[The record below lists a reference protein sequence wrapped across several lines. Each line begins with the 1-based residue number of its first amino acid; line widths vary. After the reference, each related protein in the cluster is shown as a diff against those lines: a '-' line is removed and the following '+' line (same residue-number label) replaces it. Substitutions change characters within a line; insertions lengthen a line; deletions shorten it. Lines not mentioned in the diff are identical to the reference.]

1 MLDYDK
7 NTFKKIVFISCIFAF
22 LFMIANVLQL
32 AFLRVNNESSKYL
45 EKEVKNIKV
54 EIEKYRQQNE
64 KLQKDLIKYDYLLL
78 KIDSGISK
86 NNKKI
91 DKLKLSTD
99 EKINSF
105 KSYDARMWERFF
117 TDRYKK

>member
-7 NTFKKIVFISCIFAF
+7 NSFKKIVFILCIFAF
-22 LFMIANVLQL
+22 LFMIANILQL

-45 EKEVKNIKV
+45 EKEVKNIKY
-54 EIEKYRQQNE
+54 EIDKYAKQNE

-78 KIDSGISK
+78 KIDSNISI

-91 DKLKLSTD
+91 DKLKLNTN

-105 KSYDARMWERFF
+105 KSYDARMWEKFF
-117 TDRYKK
+117 ADRYKK